1 MAKFKKGE
9 SGNPAGRPPGI
20 PNRRSADFKKKIE
33 DFLENNWESMQ
44 GSFESLTP
52 YEKFQVCERF
62 MQYATPR
69 LKSIEQTAELERQ
82 LNSMTEDQLNDVIE
96 EILKRINP

>member
-1 MAKFKKGE
+1 MPFEPGK
-9 SGNPAGRPPGI
+9 SGNPKGRKAGV
-20 PNRRSADFKKKIE
+20 PNKVTADFKKRIE
-33 DFLENNWESMQ
+33 DFLENNWNSMQ
-44 GSFESLTP
+44 ESFESLTP

-62 MQYATPR
+62 MQYVSPR

-82 LNSMTEDQLNDVIE
+82 LNSMPEDQLNDVIE